1 MTLAPLQERYAVQ
14 DSSLQEKRT
23 ELDLIVTKRTKCE
36 KAFKELESLLESQR
50 RLVGAREGREE

>member
-1 MTLAPLQERYAVQ
+1 MQ

-23 ELDLIVTKRTKCE
+23 ELDLIATKRTKCE
-36 KAFKELESLLESQR
+36 KVFKELESLLESHR